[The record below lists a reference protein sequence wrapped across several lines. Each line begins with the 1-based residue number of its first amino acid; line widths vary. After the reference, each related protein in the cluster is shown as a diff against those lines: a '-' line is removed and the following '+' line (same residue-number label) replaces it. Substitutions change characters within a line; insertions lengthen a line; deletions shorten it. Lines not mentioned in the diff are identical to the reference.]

1 MYTCAPSEVIHGRS
15 LPARSMICAVQLL
28 RLKPG
33 KVAPGHVIAETEIRA
48 RRNGLLIGT
57 TSVVAWSA
65 PVEPTS
71 TSASPPPNTT
81 AKPALVSALS
91 IAPCRVGVE
100 PKLPVHSC
108 VPKGK
113 SHPNDVIAIKSPLKA
128 ISGSLLPFGNSRGV
142 LEKLG
147 SPGRRGCN
155 GRHRYQYDHN
165 QRNAHGLLHLL
176 EHLPS
181 IPRAILAS
189 DGGLSSSQGVT
200 GVTWR

>member
-81 AKPALVSALS
+81 AKPSLSQCAVYRALQGRRRAE
-91 IAPCRVGVE
+91 IAGPQLRAE
-100 PKLPVHSC
+100 AE
-108 VPKGK
+108 K
-113 SHPNDVIAIKSPLKA
+113 SSQRRYRHKIAIEGDLRLA
-128 ISGSLLPFGNSRGV
+128 TAVRQQQ
-142 LEKLG
+142 
-147 SPGRRGCN
+147 GCV
-155 GRHRYQYDHN
+155 GKTR
-165 QRNAHGLLHLL
+165 
-176 EHLPS
+176 
-181 IPRAILAS
+181 IPRAP
-189 DGGLSSSQGVT
+189 GLQRPTSLSV
-200 GVTWR
+200 